1 MSAHGQKILVVGV
14 GNVLQGDD
22 GFGVELAW
30 RLARNDWPSGVKIME
45 TGIGGMSMVQEL
57 MTGYDALLV
66 LDAHK
71 SGGQPGEVRLL
82 EPVLP
87 DLSGLDAHALR
98 DYFAD
103 THYATPMRAL
113 ALIDRLGRLPP
124 CVAVLGCEPAGYEEL
139 GQGLSAPVAA
149 ALDKGADMVQQWVAQ
164 QLGSASVVSQ
174 DLVSQSEQ
182 DRRLYLI
189 VAEHQVSPCNHEVFQ
204 SFKLWVAQTL
214 AQAGIETYRA
224 PGVTIR
230 HWDEKGPQS
239 FPHLL
244 GHCDCGTYLPL
255 ENIDPG
261 PMLASAPRLLDELER
276 VAAHRDAM
284 TPEHRDL
291 LDALVH
297 MTQQCMA
304 RNLPL
309 EIR

>member
-1 MSAHGQKILVVGV
+1 MSARGRKILIVGV
-14 GNVLQGDD
+14 GNVLLGDD

-30 RLARNDWPSGVKIME
+30 RLARIVWPSGVKVME
-45 TGIGGMSMVQEL
+45 TGIGGMTIVQEL
-57 MTGYDALLV
+57 MTGYDALLL
-66 LDAHK
+66 LDAHQ

-103 THYATPMRAL
+103 THYATPIRAL
-113 ALIDRLGRLPP
+113 ALVDRLGRLPP
-124 CVAVLGCEPAGYEEL
+124 RVAFIGCEPAELEEM
-139 GQGLSAPVAA
+139 GRGLSAPVAA
-149 ALDKGADMVQQWVAQ
+149 ALDKGASMAHQWVEQ
-164 QLGSASVVSQ
+164 QLGSSGVVTQ
-174 DLVSQSEQ
+174 DLVSQSER
-182 DRRLYLI
+182 DRQLYLI
-189 VAEHQVSPCNHEVFQ
+189 VGDHQVSPCNHEVFQ

-230 HWDEKGPQS
+230 HWDEKGRQS

-255 ENIDPG
+255 EDVDPG
-261 PMLASAPRLLDELER
+261 PMLASAPRLLKELER
-276 VAAHRDAM
+276 VAGHRDAM
-284 TPEHRDL
+284 APEHRDL